1 MIRWLQT
8 RHSPTLGLMGAPD
21 DPSTVPSAPHDPLCR
36 APSPTR
42 DVTSPLPSTTHV
54 LPSLVRV
61 PTRDDLSPVHAEPPA
76 GPFAVPVLLLPDPS
90 SAPHRA
96 LRES

>member
-1 MIRWLQT
+1 MRVDDSVAQT
-8 RHSPTLGLMGAPD
+8 RHSPTLGLMGAPG
-21 DPSTVPSAPHDPLCR
+21 DPSTAPYAPHDPLSG

-42 DVTSPLPSTTHV
+42 DVTSPLPSTPHV
-54 LPSLVRV
+54 PPSPARG
-61 PTRDDLSPVHAEPPA
+61 PTRDDPSPVHAEPPA

-96 LRES
+96 